1 MVEKYEK
8 LLELKRSACPKKE
21 TAPQSLQDE
30 LLNSG
35 EFSSFNT
42 KYTSDDEKEKKESSG
57 ARQKTPT
64 DFSETETTSS
74 GFSDETS
81 TKATQTEDN
90 NPASFL
96 FSIAD
101 GEDCNY

>member
-1 MVEKYEK
+1 M
-8 LLELKRSACPKKE
+8 ELKRSGCPKKE
-21 TAPQSLQDE
+21 APQSLQDE

-42 KYTSDDEKEKKESSG
+42 KYTSDDEKEKKNTVG
-57 ARQKTPT
+57 ARHKTPT

-90 NPASFL
+90 PGSFL

-101 GEDCNY
+101 GEDCKLNNEHF